1 MAEAEGSVLV
11 VEDDAN
17 VAELVRLYLSK
28 AGFRVALVGD
38 GREALQSFRR
48 ARPDL
53 VILDIMLPSLDGWEV
68 CRAIRGEA
76 DTPII
81 MLTARGTGA
90 EKVLGLELGA
100 DDYVVKPFDPAELV
114 ARVKAVLRRA
124 RKPADNERSLRLP
137 ALSIDPASRRVEVD
151 GDEVPMTP
159 KEFDLLLFLAR
170 HQGRVFTREQILNE
184 VWGYDFLG
192 DSRTVDV
199 HVKRLR
205 KKLEADGRP
214 WRIATVWGVGYK
226 FEVSPDAGT

>member
-1 MAEAEGSVLV
+1 MGNGNGTVLL
-11 VEDDAN
+11 VEDDAR
-17 VAELVRLYLSK
+17 VAEVVRLYLDK
-28 AGFRVALVGD
+28 AELRVTTVGD
-38 GREALQSFRR
+38 GRAALQAFRQ

-53 VILDIMLPSLDGWEV
+53 VILDVMLPGLDGWEV
-68 CRAIRGEA
+68 CRNLRQEA

-114 ARVKAVLRRA
+114 ARVKAVLRRS
-124 RKPADNERSLRLP
+124 RRNVGDSPLSLPGL
-137 ALSIDPASRRVEVD
+137 LVDPARRLVEVE
-151 GDEVPMTP
+151 GEEVPMTP
-159 KEFDLLLFLAR
+159 KEFDLLLFLGR
-170 HQGRVFTREQILNE
+170 HAGRVFTREQILNE

-205 KKLEADGRP
+205 RKIEGEGRP

-226 FEVSPDAGT
+226 FEADPDAGQA